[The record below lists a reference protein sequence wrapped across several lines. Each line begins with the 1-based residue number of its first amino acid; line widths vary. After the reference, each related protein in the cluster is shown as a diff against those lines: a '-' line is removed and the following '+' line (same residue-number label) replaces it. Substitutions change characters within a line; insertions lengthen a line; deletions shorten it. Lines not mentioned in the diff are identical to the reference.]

1 MHMTQLEINRKIIK
15 PALVKFVA
23 SALARGQVAV
33 LPTDTIYG
41 LSCVAD
47 NRQAIRRVYRLKRR
61 DFKKPLI
68 ILAAS
73 LAMVKKYAFVSR
85 RQEEYLKKIYE
96 SARPTTVI
104 LRSRNLLPPELQ
116 GDFDGLAWRLPKND
130 FLIKILK
137 IVRRPLVSTSFNL
150 SGQPDLTDPRYLS
163 DYFPVRQ
170 RPDLVVSSGRC
181 RRRRP
186 SRLIDLRNEEQPLIL
201 RK

>member
-1 MHMTQLEINRKIIK
+1 MTQLKVNLKIIK
-15 PALVKFVA
+15 PALVKIVA
-23 SALARGQVAV
+23 GALANGQVAV

-47 NRQAIRRVYRLKRR
+47 NSQAIRRIYRLKRR

-68 ILAAS
+68 LLAAS

-85 RQEEYLKKIYE
+85 RQEEHLKQIYK

-104 LRSRNLLPPELQ
+104 LRSRGLLPPALS
-116 GDFDGLAWRLPKND
+116 GNSDGLAWRLPKND

-137 IVRRPLVSTSFNL
+137 IVRKPLVSTSFNL
-150 SGQPDLTDPRYLS
+150 SGQPDLIDLQYLP
-163 DYFPVRQ
+163 DYFSGRQ
-170 RPDLVVSSGRC
+170 RPDLVVNSGQC

-186 SRLIDLRNEEQPLIL
+186 SRLIDLRREDRPLIL

>member
-1 MHMTQLEINRKIIK
+1 MTQLEINRKIIK

-23 SALARGQVAV
+23 GALARGQVAV

>member
-1 MHMTQLEINRKIIK
+1 MTQLKLNQKIIK
-15 PALVKFVA
+15 PALVKLVA
-23 SALARGQVAV
+23 GALARGQVAV

-47 NRQAIRRVYRLKRR
+47 NSRAIRRVYRLKRR

-68 ILAAS
+68 LLAAS

-85 RQEEYLKKIYE
+85 RQEEYLKHIYQ
-96 SARPTTVI
+96 STRPTTVI
-104 LRSRNLLPPELQ
+104 LRSRGLLPRELQ
-116 GDFDGLAWRLPKND
+116 GDSDGLAWRLPKND

-137 IVRRPLVSTSFNL
+137 IVRKPLVSTSFNL
-150 SGQPDLTDPRYLS
+150 SGQPDLIDPQYLS
-163 DYFPVRQ
+163 DYFFGRQ
-170 RPDLVVSSGRC
+170 QPDLVISSGRC

-186 SRLIDLRNEEQPLIL
+186 SRLIDLRNEERPLIL

>member
-1 MHMTQLEINRKIIK
+1 MTQLKVNLKIIK
-15 PALVKFVA
+15 PALVKLVA
-23 SALARGQVAV
+23 GALARGQVAV

-47 NRQAIRRVYRLKRR
+47 NSLAIRRVYRLKRR

-68 ILAAS
+68 LLAAS

-85 RQEEYLKKIYE
+85 RQEEYLKHIYQ

-104 LRSRNLLPPELQ
+104 LRSRGLLPQELH
-116 GDFDGLAWRLPKND
+116 GNSDGLAWRLPKND

-150 SGQPDLTDPRYLS
+150 SGQPDLTDPQYLS
-163 DYFPVRQ
+163 DYFSARQ
-170 RPDLVVSSGRC
+170 RPDLVVDSGQC

-186 SRLIDLRNEEQPLIL
+186 SRLIDLRNEERPLIL

>member
-73 LAMVKKYAFVSR
+73 LAMVKKYTFVSR
-85 RQEEYLKKIYE
+85 CQEEYLKKIYE

-104 LRSRNLLPPELQ
+104 LRSRGLLPPELQ
-116 GDFDGLAWRLPKND
+116 GDSDGLAWRLPKND

-150 SGQPDLTDPRYLS
+150 SGQPDLTDPQYLS
-163 DYFPVRQ
+163 DYFPVRR

-186 SRLIDLRNEEQPLIL
+186 SRLIDLRNEERPLIL

>member
-1 MHMTQLEINRKIIK
+1 MTQLEINRKIIK